1 MSTKSVSH
9 NSISVIRHLPSSGF
23 LREDIRSPAA
33 WEADQIV
40 GGRGEGET
48 PSDTLEP
55 AVAGLAQTARDLD
68 PAEGLLD
75 ALADML
81 AQGIAGMTGRAAIDG
96 RGAVGRVLGHMRGDV
111 HLPQLRHVPGYVEGL
126 VRTKRN
132 PSSSWHIAHHD
143 PRRLALGGAGGMRGL
158 GVHNQAV

>member
-23 LREDIRSPAA
+23 CERASGRQQLG
-33 WEADQIV
+33 EADQVV

-55 AVAGLAQTARDLD
+55 TMAGLAQTTRDFD

-75 ALADML
+75 ALADTL
-81 AQGIAGMTGRAAIDG
+81 AQGIAGVAGRAAIDG

-111 HLPQLRHVPGYVEGL
+111 HLPQLRHVSGYV
-126 VRTKRN
+126 
-132 PSSSWHIAHHD
+132 
-143 PRRLALGGAGGMRGL
+143 
-158 GVHNQAV
+158 